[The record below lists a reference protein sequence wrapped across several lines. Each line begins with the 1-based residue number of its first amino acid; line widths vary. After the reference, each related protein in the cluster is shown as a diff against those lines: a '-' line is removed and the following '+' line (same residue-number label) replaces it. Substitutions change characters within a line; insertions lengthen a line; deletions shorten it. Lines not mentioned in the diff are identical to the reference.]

1 MRRKYVLALLVVLLL
16 GASVV
21 GSVLFRH
28 SAEPVNITV
37 DFRLTPLESN
47 DPLPNV
53 PVRLV
58 FGAAPGWQN
67 KDAGYRFV
75 TDADGRAKFTTT
87 GVVDRRWRMEPVAM
101 TPLSWPKR
109 SNHIMIAAEL
119 DQPVPQKDGTYSHMP
134 WLHTLDLDCD
144 SSQCATSDIVWI
156 YTRDAQGNFTRP
168 VEYVGEPSSLSA
180 PELNGMLL
188 GGPGYKAADFWL
200 STDDPQRK
208 QWDVKLVLQRRPP
221 PVLR

>member
-1 MRRKYVLALLVVLLL
+1 MRKTYVLAVLGCIALAALV
-16 GASVV
+16 A
-21 GSVLFRH
+21 GSSLFRH
-28 SAEPVNITV
+28 STQTVTVNV
-37 DFRLTPLESN
+37 DFRLSPLESN
-47 DPLPNV
+47 EGLAGV

-58 FGAAPGWQN
+58 FDDGPGWQN

-75 TDADGRAKFTTT
+75 TDSDGRAKFTTT
-87 GVVDRRWRMEPVAM
+87 GVVDRRWRMVPYAM
-101 TPLSWPKR
+101 TGLSLPKR
-109 SNHIMIAAEL
+109 SDHIMIAAEL
-119 DQPVPQKDGTYSHMP
+119 DQPIPRKDGQYDHVQ

-156 YTRDAQGNFTRP
+156 YTRDAQGNFTRQ

-188 GGPGYKAADFWL
+188 GGPGYKAADFFL
-200 STDDPQRK
+200 STDDPERK
-208 QWDVKLVLQRRPP
+208 RWDVKLVLQKRPP